1 MSIRKK
7 IAIVVSAAL
16 LLAVIA
22 VSASFASQGKVL
34 WSDTA
39 VFSELGPGDEA
50 SFPAFVSVTEGTRE
64 VQYVLSYGS
73 TGLDVEFGLRDAD
86 GEEYCVSASG
96 GTASGAIDGVPVG
109 DYELF
114 VRNASGYPQNVA
126 GAVGITLC
134 GK

>member
-1 MSIRKK
+1 MNIRKR

-22 VSASFASQGKVL
+22 ASVSFASHGREL

-39 VFSELGPGDEA
+39 AFSELGPGEEA
-50 SFPAFVSVTEGTRE
+50 AFPGFVSVTDATDE

-73 TGLDVEFGLRDAD
+73 TGLDVEFGLRNAD
-86 GEEYCVSASG
+86 GAEYSVSASG
-96 GTASGAIDGVPVG
+96 GTASGAIDGVPAG

-126 GAVGITLC
+126 GAVGITLR
-134 GK
+134 GR